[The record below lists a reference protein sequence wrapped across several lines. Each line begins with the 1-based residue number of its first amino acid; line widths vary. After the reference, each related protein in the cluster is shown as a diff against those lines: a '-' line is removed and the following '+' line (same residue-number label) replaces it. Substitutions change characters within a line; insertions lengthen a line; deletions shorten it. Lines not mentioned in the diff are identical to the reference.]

1 MPNQQS
7 EDSGLSGKISELKR
21 RTQRLDSLLVKLN
34 EMGRQLYMDLSIK
47 KCVIERAA
55 EGICACHEI
64 PEHPFIRFTLWNP
77 RMSEITGYSMKQ
89 INRQGWYQTM
99 YPDRK
104 MQEKARQRMAKM
116 RDNDDLHYERWV
128 ITRADGVKRTLRI
141 STSILGKAGIDTQ
154 VIGLMQDITDSEEL
168 AELKI
173 AEQALKKTMAQ
184 LEKEVEQRTEAES
197 RLLEANRTL
206 EQKVIS
212 RTVVLEETNAAL
224 KVILDQR
231 EKDKRALAESIMA
244 NLNELVHP
252 YLKQLSQTPMNA
264 RQTTLLEILQ
274 DNLTQVTRPFASQL
288 TSSHFNLTPM
298 EMKVADLIRNGQS
311 NKEIAEILGVS
322 PNTIL
327 THRYHIRNK
336 LDLKN
341 KKVNLRSFLK
351 SLQK

>member
-1 MPNQQS
+1 MPNLKS
-7 EDSGLSGKISELKR
+7 EDAGLRGKISELRR
-21 RTQRLDSLLVKLN
+21 RTQKLDTLLVKLN
-34 EMGRQLYMDLSIK
+34 EMVRQLYMDQSIK

-55 EGICACHEI
+55 EGICACHQI

-89 INRQGWYQTM
+89 INRLGWYQAM
-99 YPDRK
+99 YPDRD

-116 RDNDDLHYERWV
+116 RENEDLNYERWV
-128 ITRADGVKRTLRI
+128 ITRADGAERTLRI
-141 STSILGKAGIDTQ
+141 STSILGASGNGTQ
-154 VIGLMQDITDSEEL
+154 VIALMQDITDSEEL

-173 AEQALKKTMAQ
+173 AQQALKKTMAK
-184 LEKEVEQRTEAES
+184 LENEVKQRSDADS

-206 EQKVIS
+206 EQKVKS
-212 RTVVLEETNAAL
+212 RTTVLEETNAAL
-224 KVILDQR
+224 KIILDQR
-231 EKDKRALAESIMA
+231 EKDKRALSESIMA
-244 NLNELVHP
+244 NINQLVTP
-252 YLKQLSQTPMNA
+252 YLKQLRQTPMNT
-264 RQTTLLEILQ
+264 RQTALVEILHV
-274 DNLTQVTRPFASQL
+274 NLTQVTRPFASQL

-298 EMKVADLIRNGQS
+298 EIKVADLIRNGQS